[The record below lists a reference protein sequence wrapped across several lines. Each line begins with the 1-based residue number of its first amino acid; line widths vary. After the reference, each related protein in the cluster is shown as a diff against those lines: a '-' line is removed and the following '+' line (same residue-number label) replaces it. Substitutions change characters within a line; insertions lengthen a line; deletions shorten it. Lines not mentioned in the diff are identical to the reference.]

1 MQRGRREMADLFRGG
16 RSHFPPHLIG
26 QNRSNGQTGHS
37 GMESM
42 ILPPVCDWHGGVAAV
57 LNNCCHLLHS

>member
-42 ILPPVCDWHGGVAAV
+42 ILLPVGD
-57 LNNCCHLLHS
+57 